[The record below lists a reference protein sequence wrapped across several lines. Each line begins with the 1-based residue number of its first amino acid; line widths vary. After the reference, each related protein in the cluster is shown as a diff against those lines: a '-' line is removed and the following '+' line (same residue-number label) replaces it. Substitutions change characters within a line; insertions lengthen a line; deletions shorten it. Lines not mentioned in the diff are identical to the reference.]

1 MFMKFIYA
9 WSIYILIYTKCNSYI
24 LRKKYLDN
32 LFFVNYDTVPLYDY
46 NRRCV
51 IYDKANKR
59 WKLRNQRIYK
69 KEQNDER
76 EKGKVNRFTRC
87 YLLNN
92 NEFRQY
98 DKKLKKRR
106 KEKEGILFSKFDK
119 MFKES
124 FNEDDKLKKSELISI
139 LACICTNIVIEFLKL
154 KEEKKTEDFTYTFDY
169 SVMNV
174 LKMVNFEYDVNE
186 ELKKQ
191 KKKKKMNKTYTS
203 LYGEIKGGGN
213 KKIDDYNDNIHMKKN
228 EDPTINNSLF
238 NEERIGANDKIE
250 MFEETKEINID
261 INNKK
266 HKKKKNEL
274 LDMYIQKLEFNTLE
288 MNEIKTYIDLF
299 FGKNTYEKVF
309 VKNNININ
317 KIFDVLHTAL
327 FDKTQERENVMQL
340 QQFVDNQE
348 KKLNE
353 KKINVRNINTFND
366 YLDKYVSLEEE
377 KNINDLDNILY
388 DDEKYES
395 EQERTS
401 EKKCMR
407 KKKKKGTKA
416 LDRVNMDIDNDG
428 DNNNDDDDNNNDDNN
443 NDDNNNNGDDDNS
456 EDNDNSGDYYDNNGE
471 DNDNNGEDNDNN
483 GDYYDNNGDYYD
495 NNGDYYDNNGDDND
509 NNGDDNDNNG
519 DDNDNNG
526 DNNDNN
532 GDDNNNNYNNIDK
545 DNTNN
550 SNSNKH
556 RKHDNYYNELSN
568 DQHNKDNHNPNN
580 HNMNRKTQHNNSHEE
595 ENRYIN
601 KIHVKNIEEDR
612 NFSKNNNE
620 DKKKNHEEEKKF
632 LSGLSYA
639 LIKGCNIQMEHKE
652 EKMNEEKN
660 ECCTT
665 HYDDKKLESC
675 HDNQN
680 HIILLNFIYDNK
692 YNIEFRTDVGVV
704 AYDLLKNEFVEDNIE
719 ECLIK
724 DIKLN
729 HVFNKD
735 IINIFEN
742 IIKNLNLNVICSL
755 PYKKRFYEKQKL
767 IKDINNKINFHNL
780 NDEMLH
786 MLLYIYFI
794 IWGEDLHFYELKK
807 VHIEPIKKEDIN
819 KSMNTNNYVDNKN
832 ENILSAHNFFVNF
845 NYNDNDD
852 IIIDSDTYNNNLSK
866 NKNNL
871 FDSTFFENDYISLNL
886 KIFINNKKEINNYD
900 ELKNAFNIY
909 KCNLSEYIQNFLKS
923 INEKD
928 LNFVTPEYFVKNYIY
943 NTNDEFINI
952 TEILYK
958 CKVQKKYISLYPE
971 QTNSMERNKKTHF
984 KLYYSCPT
992 SAPLVNT
999 KIKMLQNKYGFIKNF
1014 KSNIFKINKKNNNN
1028 IIKYYHDCNYNKN
1041 DYDCNKNDYDYN
1053 KNDYDYNYNNSET
1066 PVGRYS
1072 FFLFSKNKKKYETVN
1087 KKEKSKY
1094 YQTINGN
1101 NNISTTCDFLSNEQ
1115 FDEEIE
1121 NFEHI
1126 DNILGHH
1133 NYDNF
1138 NEEEI
1143 ENTNTKQ
1150 DPSNKINHYEKSK
1163 MDKSNGP
1170 TDNNNLTCERTK
1182 SSNNN
1187 PYLQKMFEKQKY
1199 MNNILSLTNMN
1210 NNIKQNVHVLSYEDA
1225 YSNIKNDLKNKSKD
1239 KKKKKRNQNDDN
1251 DYNDDDNDDVN
1262 NDDDNNNDNN
1272 DNNNNYY
1279 YHNNNMDEQNNILEQ
1294 IDEEKIEKQLT
1305 SLLQNKDNYDMI
1317 KENEEKKKN
1326 KELEKLNNEKEKI
1339 STFFKNMNV
1348 EIKLNKNVCVGCG
1361 AIFQSKDMNKFGF
1374 LKNDIYE
1381 KIINKDEDL
1390 DKKNILS
1397 EIYEENKKT
1406 NTNISDINIIYKND
1420 TINELYK
1427 LKEMNIKKM
1436 SEDDNKKIQYDE
1448 DHNVNNNNNN
1458 NNNIDNNFL
1467 KVQNNIN
1474 KNEMDEDIMDQ
1485 KQYICKRCFDL
1496 KHKNKITNNLI
1507 INYTNNN
1514 EINVQDFEKYVINIF
1529 KKKCFIIYIVDVLD
1543 LYVYSNLKKLFNLY
1557 KKLHNDKSKL
1567 EGFYFC
1573 VNKIDLLSN
1582 YKEFTVKNYIYNFL
1596 KSNKINVLFKN
1607 IFLVSAKTGYNV
1619 KKLIYT
1625 VFMRSKNILRNTKKK
1640 NKQNLDEEEED
1651 TEEDEDMDSLQCGND
1666 KQEKKKKKKK
1676 KKKSKTFLFENLLN
1690 INSNNDDIKCD
1701 DKNNHTNNKIDDL
1714 NDYDLI
1720 KYRKELFSNDN
1731 KNNFLNEQLDENN
1744 YNDND
1749 LKNYYSKNVNI
1760 YIVGNANSGKSSL
1773 INYLLK
1779 NVKNKEKKNFL
1790 ISHSIIPGTTLKNI
1804 KIKLNKNIT
1813 INDTPGII
1821 SNNSILSYL
1830 NFEELKYV
1838 VCNKLKNKI
1847 TSIYINEN
1855 DYIFI
1860 GGLLYIH
1867 ILNIKKYY
1875 SIMSFFLSEKLPI
1888 IKRKNFSKDPSMF
1901 IKQKIKTGFLYPPF
1915 KEERF
1920 DEINNFKKYYFNIN
1934 NQAVDI
1940 KNSSYDIHIQGMGYI
1955 TFYSFENIEFNL
1967 YTLKNVDVMSRP
1979 SIMPYHK
1986 KFGKLNFTKKLK

>member
-1 MFMKFIYA
+1 
-9 WSIYILIYTKCNSYI
+9 
-24 LRKKYLDN
+24 
-32 LFFVNYDTVPLYDY
+32 
-46 NRRCV
+46 
-51 IYDKANKR
+51 
-59 WKLRNQRIYK
+59 
-69 KEQNDER
+69 
-76 EKGKVNRFTRC
+76 
-87 YLLNN
+87 N

-106 KEKEGILFSKFDK
+106 KDKQSILYSKFDK
-119 MFKES
+119 MFKET

-154 KEEKKTEDFTYTFDY
+154 KEEKKTNDFRYSFDY

-191 KKKKKMNKTYTS
+191 RKKKRMNKTYTS
-203 LYGEIKGGGN
+203 LYGEIKGGDN
-213 KKIDDYNDNIHMKKN
+213 KKNDDYNDKIHMKKY

-238 NEERIGANDKIE
+238 DKERFATNDKIE

-261 INNKK
+261 INNKNTK
-266 HKKKKNEL
+266 EENEL
-274 LDMYIQKLEFNTLE
+274 LDKYIEKLEFNTLE
-288 MNEIKTYIDLF
+288 INEIKTYIDLF

-327 FDKTQERENVMQL
+327 FDKTQERNNVMQL
-340 QQFVDNQE
+340 QQFVDEQE

-366 YLDKYVSLEEE
+366 YLDKYSSLEEE
-377 KNINDLDNILY
+377 KNINDLNNIMY
-388 DDEKYES
+388 DDEKYET
-395 EQERTS
+395 EEEMTS

-407 KKKKKGTKA
+407 KKKKKEKKA
-416 LDRVNMDIDNDG
+416 LDRINMDIDNVG
-428 DNNNDDDDNNNDDNN
+428 DNNNNNDNN
-443 NDDNNNNGDDDNS
+443 
-456 EDNDNSGDYYDNNGE
+456 
-471 DNDNNGEDNDNN
+471 DNDNNENNNNNDNN
-483 GDYYDNNGDYYD
+483 N
-495 NNGDYYDNNGDDND
+495 
-509 NNGDDNDNNG
+509 
-519 DDNDNNG
+519 

-532 GDDNNNNYNNIDK
+532 NNDNNDNNNNDNNNNNNNNNNDNNDNK
-545 DNTNN
+545 DETNN
-550 SNSNKH
+550 CNSNKH
-556 RKHDNYYNELSN
+556 NKHDNYYNDHFN
-568 DQHNKDNHNPNN
+568 DEHNMDNYNPNN
-580 HNMNRKTQHNNSHEE
+580 DHINRKIQHNNNDDED
-595 ENRYIN
+595 NKYIN
-601 KIHVKNIEEDR
+601 NIHVKNKEENR
-612 NFSKNNNE
+612 NFSKNNE
-620 DKKKNHEEEKKF
+620 DEKKDDEQEKKF
-632 LSGLSYA
+632 LSDLSYA
-639 LIKGCNIQMEHKE
+639 LIKGWNIQMENKE
-652 EKMNEEKN
+652 DEMDEEKN
-660 ECCTT
+660 ESYTT
-665 HYDDKKLESC
+665 NYDDNKIKFC
-675 HDNQN
+675 HDKENN
-680 HIILLNFIYDNK
+680 IILLNFIYDNK

-704 AYDLLKNEFVEDNIE
+704 AYDILKNEFVEDNIE
-719 ECLIK
+719 QCLSK

-729 HVFNKD
+729 NVFNED
-735 IINIFEN
+735 IISTLEN
-742 IIKNLNLNVICSL
+742 IIKNINLNVISSL
-755 PYKKRFYEKQKL
+755 PYKKRFYQKQKL
-767 IKDINNKINFHNL
+767 IKDINNKINFNNL
-780 NDEMLH
+780 NDKMLH

-794 IWGEDLHFYELKK
+794 IWGDDLHFYELKK
-807 VHIEPIKKEDIN
+807 VHIEYIIKEDIN
-819 KSMNTNNYVDNKN
+819 KSINTNNYVDNKN
-832 ENILSAHNFFVNF
+832 ENILCAHNFFVNYK
-845 NYNDNDD
+845 YNDNDD
-852 IIIDSDTYNNNLSK
+852 ILIDSDTIYNNSLLI

-871 FDSTFFENDYISLNL
+871 FDSSFFENDYLSLNL

-900 ELKNAFNIY
+900 ELKNVFNLY
-909 KCNLSEYIQNFLKS
+909 KCNLSKYIQNFLNN

-928 LNFVTPEYFVKNYIY
+928 LNFVNPQYFIKNYIY
-943 NTNDEFINI
+943 DIKDEFINI

-958 CKVQKKYISLYPE
+958 CKVQKRYISLYPE
-971 QTNSMERNKKTHF
+971 QSNSIQINKKTDF
-984 KLYYSCPT
+984 KLYYSCPK
-992 SAPLVNT
+992 SDSLVNRKT
-999 KIKMLQNKYGFIKNF
+999 NILQNKYIFIKKF
-1014 KSNIFKINKKNNNN
+1014 KYNIFKINNHNNNN
-1028 IIKYYHDCNYNKN
+1028 NNNKN
-1041 DYDCNKNDYDYN
+1041 YYDR
-1053 KNDYDYNYNNSET
+1053 NYNNSET
-1066 PVGRYS
+1066 LIGGRYS
-1072 FFLFSKNKKKYETVN
+1072 FLLYDKKKKYETKN
-1087 KKEKSKY
+1087 KKEQSKY
-1094 YQTINGN
+1094 YHTTNGY
-1101 NNISTTCDFLSNEQ
+1101 NNIGTCDFLSNEE

-1121 NFEHI
+1121 KFEHI

-1133 NYDNF
+1133 DYDNF
-1138 NEEEI
+1138 NEEKI
-1143 ENTNTKQ
+1143 ENTNSKQ
-1150 DPSNKINHYEKSK
+1150 DSSNINNHYEKSK
-1163 MDKSNGP
+1163 IANPYDHA
-1170 TDNNNLTCERTK
+1170 DNNNLTYERTK
-1182 SSNNN
+1182 SSNNS
-1187 PYLQKMFEKQKY
+1187 YLQKMFEKQKY

-1210 NNIKQNVHVLSYEDA
+1210 NNIKENVNVLSYEDA
-1225 YSNIKNDLKNKSKD
+1225 YSNIKNYLKNKSKD
-1239 KKKKKRNQNDDN
+1239 KKKKKQNNNSGNSDNSDNNDNGGDNNNDDN
-1251 DYNDDDNDDVN
+1251 ND
-1262 NDDDNNNDNN
+1262 DNN
-1272 DNNNNYY
+1272 DNNNNNNNNYY
-1279 YHNNNMDEQNNILEQ
+1279 YYNNMDEHNNVLEQ
-1294 IDEEKIEKQLT
+1294 IDEDKIHKELT
-1305 SLLQNKDNYDMI
+1305 LLLQNKDNYDII
-1317 KENEEKKKN
+1317 KENEEKKN

-1339 STFFKNMNV
+1339 SAFFKNMNV

-1361 AIFQSKDMNKFGF
+1361 AILQSKDMNKFGF
-1374 LKNDIYE
+1374 LKNEIYE

-1390 DKKNILS
+1390 DKRNILN
-1397 EIYEENKKT
+1397 EIYEDKKT
-1406 NTNISDINIIYKND
+1406 DANISDINIIYKND

-1427 LKEMNIKKM
+1427 LKEMNSKKT
-1436 SEDDNKKIQYDE
+1436 SQADNKKIQYNDDQNE
-1448 DHNVNNNNNN
+1448 NHNI
-1458 NNNIDNNFL
+1458 NNNINNSNNFL
-1467 KVQNNIN
+1467 KVQNHIN
-1474 KNEMDEDIMDQ
+1474 KNDNHDDIINK
-1485 KQYICKRCFDL
+1485 KQYTCKRCFDL
-1496 KHKNKITNNLI
+1496 KHKNKINNNLI
-1507 INYTNNN
+1507 INYSNNN

-1625 VFMRSKNILRNTKKK
+1625 VFMRSKNILRNTKQK
-1640 NKQNLDEEEED
+1640 NKQNMDDQDEED
-1651 TEEDEDMDSLQCGND
+1651 DDEDMDSLQCG
-1666 KQEKKKKKKK
+1666 KKKKKKK

-1701 DKNNHTNNKIDDL
+1701 DTSNNDTNNKIDNL
-1714 NDYDLI
+1714 NDNDLI
-1720 KYRKELFSNDN
+1720 KYRKELFSSNDN
-1731 KNNFLNEQLDENN
+1731 KNNFSNEQLDENY

-1749 LKNYYSKNVNI
+1749 SKIYYSKNVNI

-1779 NVKNKEKKNFL
+1779 NIKNKENKNIL

-1821 SNNSILSYL
+1821 SNNSLLSYL

-1867 ILNIKKYY
+1867 ILSIKKNF

-1888 IKRKNFSKDPSMF
+1888 IKRKNFSKDPYIF

-1915 KEERF
+1915 TEQRF
-1920 DEINNFKKYYFNIN
+1920 DDIKNFKKYYFNIN

-1967 YTLKNVDVMSRP
+1967 YTLKNVDVISRP

>member
-32 LFFVNYDTVPLYDY
+32 LFFVNYDTIPLYDY

-76 EKGKVNRFTRC
+76 EKGNVNRFTRC

-106 KEKEGILFSKFDK
+106 KEKEPILYSKFDK

-238 NEERIGANDKIE
+238 NEERIAANDKIE

-261 INNKK
+261 INNKNTK
-266 HKKKKNEL
+266 EENEL

-288 MNEIKTYIDLF
+288 MNEIKIYIDLF
-299 FGKNTYEKVF
+299 FGKNTFEKVF

-327 FDKTQERENVMQL
+327 FDKTQERDNVMQL
-340 QQFVDNQE
+340 QQFVDDQE

-353 KKINVRNINTFND
+353 KKINVRNMNTFND

-395 EQERTS
+395 EQEMTS
-401 EKKCMR
+401 EKKFMR

-428 DNNNDDDDNNNDDNN
+428 DDNNNNG
-443 NDDNNNNGDDDNS
+443 DDNNNNGDDN
-456 EDNDNSGDYYDNNGE
+456 NNNGE
-471 DNDNNGEDNDNN
+471 DNDND
-483 GDYYDNNGDYYD
+483 
-495 NNGDYYDNNGDDND
+495 GDDND
-509 NNGDDNDNNG
+509 NDGDDNDTDG
-519 DDNDNNG
+519 DDNN
-526 DNNDNN
+526 
-532 GDDNNNNYNNIDK
+532 NNNNYNNIDK
-545 DNTNN
+545 DDTNN
-550 SNSNKH
+550 SNSNKD
-556 RKHDNYYNELSN
+556 RKHANYYNDHSN
-568 DQHNKDNHNPNN
+568 DQHNKDNNNPNN
-580 HNMNRKTQHNNSHEE
+580 HNMNRKTQQNNNHEE
-595 ENRYIN
+595 VNSYIN

-612 NFSKNNNE
+612 NFSKNNE
-620 DKKKNHEEEKKF
+620 DKKKNHEQEKKF

-639 LIKGCNIQMEHKE
+639 LIKGCNIQMENKE
-652 EKMNEEKN
+652 EKMNEEKMYEEKN

-665 HYDDKKLESC
+665 HDDDKKIESC

-735 IINIFEN
+735 IISIFEN
-742 IIKNLNLNVICSL
+742 IIKKNINLNVISCL

-794 IWGEDLHFYELKK
+794 IWGDDLHFYELKK
-807 VHIEPIKKEDIN
+807 VHIEHIKKEDIN
-819 KSMNTNNYVDNKN
+819 KSMSTNNYVDNKN
-832 ENILSAHNFFVNF
+832 ENILCAHNFFVNF
-845 NYNDNDD
+845 NYNHNDD

-866 NKNNL
+866 HKNNL

-886 KIFINNKKEINNYD
+886 KIFINNRKEINNYD
-900 ELKNAFNIY
+900 ELKNVFNIY
-909 KCNLSEYIQNFLKS
+909 KCNLSEYIQNFLKN

-928 LNFVTPEYFVKNYIY
+928 LNFVTPEYFIKNYIY

-971 QTNSMERNKKTHF
+971 QNNSMEKNKKTHF

-999 KIKMLQNKYGFIKNF
+999 KIKILQNKYGFIKNF
-1014 KSNIFKINKKNNNN
+1014 KSNLFKINKNNNN
-1028 IIKYYHDCNYNKN
+1028 NNNNNNNIIIKYYHDCNYNKN
-1041 DYDCNKNDYDYN
+1041 YYYCD
-1053 KNDYDYNYNNSET
+1053 YNNSET

-1072 FFLFSKNKKKYETVN
+1072 FFLYAKNKKKYETIN

-1101 NNISTTCDFLSNEQ
+1101 NNISTTYDFVSNEE

-1150 DPSNKINHYEKSK
+1150 DPSNQINHYEKSK
-1163 MDKSNGP
+1163 MNKPNGS
-1170 TDNNNLTCERTK
+1170 TNNNNLTSERTK
-1182 SSNNN
+1182 SSNN
-1187 PYLQKMFEKQKY
+1187 PYLQKMLEKQKY

-1239 KKKKKRNQNDDN
+1239 KKKKKRNQNDDDDN
-1251 DYNDDDNDDVN
+1251 DDDDDNNDDDNNDDDNNDDDNDD
-1262 NDDDNNNDNN
+1262 NNN
-1272 DNNNNYY
+1272 Y
-1279 YHNNNMDEQNNILEQ
+1279 YHNNNMDEQNNLLEQ

-1305 SLLQNKDNYDMI
+1305 TLLQNKDNYDII
-1317 KENEEKKKN
+1317 KENEEKKN

-1397 EIYEENKKT
+1397 EIYEEKKT

-1420 TINELYK
+1420 TINELNK
-1427 LKEMNIKKM
+1427 LKEINVKKM

-1448 DHNVNNNNNN
+1448 DQNENHNVNNNNNN
-1458 NNNIDNNFL
+1458 NNIDNDNDFL

-1474 KNEMDEDIMDQ
+1474 TNEKDEDIMDQ

-1640 NKQNLDEEEED
+1640 NKQNWDDQEED

-1676 KKKSKTFLFENLLN
+1676 SKTFLLENLLN
-1690 INSNNDDIKCD
+1690 INSNNDNIKCD
-1701 DKNNHTNNKIDDL
+1701 DKNNHTNNKIDDF
-1714 NDYDLI
+1714 NDHDLI
-1720 KYRKELFSNDN
+1720 RYRKELFSNDN
-1731 KNNFLNEQLDENN
+1731 KNNFLNEQLDEYN

-1749 LKNYYSKNVNI
+1749 SKNYYSKNVNI

-1779 NVKNKEKKNFL
+1779 NIKNKEKKNFL

-1915 KEERF
+1915 TEQRF